1 MMISTLLILA
11 IRRMHVIH
19 EPFIWPNTPQV
30 LQSLIAQCLEH
41 PTSVQGL
48 RFFSLSH
55 ARYKLITS
63 HIIHFFTELKIY
75 HLSLLYDTSLIWTL
89 FYAPPPCSVCINGF

>member
-1 MMISTLLILA
+1 MNLLYGPI
-11 IRRMHVIH
+11 
-19 EPFIWPNTPQV
+19 NTPQV

-48 RFFSLSH
+48 RFFSLRSH

-75 HLSLLYDTSLIWTL
+75 HLSLYMT
-89 FYAPPPCSVCINGF
+89 PR

>member
-19 EPFIWPNTPQV
+19 EPFIWPNMPQV

-41 PTSVQGL
+41 ATSVQGL
-48 RFFSLSH
+48 RFFSLRSH

-75 HLSLLYDTSLIWTL
+75 HLSLYMT
-89 FYAPPPCSVCINGF
+89 PR